1 MDVYF
6 HIEFVPHEGSVL
18 YEMDLEEDE
27 VHELAAALTSGEG
40 VPLGGRPVRWEQ
52 AQSMRIVRT
61 DERWIPTYERAYAL
75 TQRRGITDMQH
86 TRQWH
91 VFHTGEDVTRSIL
104 KTATPRDAEGG
115 APDPRDVFVVHGRNA
130 KARDALFDFLQAI
143 NLHPIEFTEA
153 LAATG
158 KPNPYIGEVLQKAFS
173 MAQAIVVFMTPD
185 DEASLR
191 EEYRDGSDP
200 EYETSPTPQARP
212 NVLFEAGMAMGR
224 DPDRT
229 VLVQLG
235 DLRPFSDVAGRH
247 ILRMNDDSQS
257 RQQLAD
263 RLANAGCSVKLTG
276 VRWHQAGDFSGSVPD
291 VTGTSSLTATPP
303 EARLRAYMDKDFDS
317 SGRVRHLLVLEN
329 LGMGEANE
337 IEVMLDEV
345 AVMEHN
351 SVVALQGEI
360 KQIGPQSQCHYLL
373 SLTMGSPIPSKISVT
388 WINESGE
395 PGRYNSTLS
404 L

>member
-1 MDVYF
+1 MYF
-6 HIEFVPHEGSVL
+6 HIEFVPYEGSVL

-27 VHELAAALTSGEG
+27 VHELAAKLTSGED
-40 VPLGGRPVRWEQ
+40 VSLGGRLVRWKQ

-61 DERWIPTYERAYAL
+61 DERWIPIYERAYAL
-75 TQRRGITDMQH
+75 KRRRNITDMQH
-86 TRQWH
+86 TREWH
-91 VFHTGEDVTRSIL
+91 VFCSGEDVRRSIL
-104 KTATPRDAEGG
+104 KTATPREAEGG
-115 APDPRDVFVVHGRNA
+115 VPDPRDVFVVHGRNM

-143 NLHPIEFTEA
+143 NLRPIEFTEA

-158 KPNPYIGEVLQKAFS
+158 EPNPYIGEVLQKAFS

-191 EEYRDGSDP
+191 EEYRNEFDP

-229 VLVQLG
+229 VLVQFG

-247 ILRMNDDSQS
+247 ILRVNDDSQS

-263 RLANAGCSVKLTG
+263 RLANAGCEVKLTG

-291 VTGTSSLTATPP
+291 VTGTSSVAVTPS
-303 EARLRAYMDKDFDS
+303 EARLRAYMDKDFNS

-337 IEVMLDEV
+337 VEVVLDGV
-345 AVMEHN
+345 PVMEHN
-351 SVVALQGEI
+351 SVVDLQGEI
-360 KQIGPQSQCHYLL
+360 KQIGPQSKCHYLL
-373 SLTMGSPIPSKISVT
+373 GLTMDDPIPSGISVT